1 MYFTTFFC
9 YRQIRAI
16 SYTIGLYCNSCDC
29 SCMCCG
35 NNNNCGNNNC
45 GGSVLL
51 AETTSD
57 EKVSCQLKVH
67 LITSN

>member
-16 SYTIGLYCNSCDC
+16 SYTIGHYCNSCDC

-35 NNNNCGNNNC
+35 NNNCGNNNC

-51 AETTSD
+51 VETPSD